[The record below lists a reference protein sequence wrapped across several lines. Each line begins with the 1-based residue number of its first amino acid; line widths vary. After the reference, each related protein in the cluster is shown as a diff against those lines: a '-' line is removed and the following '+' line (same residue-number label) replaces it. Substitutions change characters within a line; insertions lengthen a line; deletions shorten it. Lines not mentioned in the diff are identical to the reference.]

1 MLEIIQKPWPWYIA
15 GPLIGLLLPLLLYF
29 GKSFGVSSTL
39 RHICAACVP
48 LDIKYFKYNWK
59 AENWNLNFIAGVLIG
74 GLLTGQFLMGDG
86 KVDISMKTVNDL
98 TALGITDFNT
108 YLPKEI
114 FSWETLL
121 SFRGL
126 VFMVLG
132 GFFVGFGTRYANG
145 CTTGHSISGLANFQ
159 FGSLVATIAF
169 FIGGLIMTHLILPYI
184 L

>member
-1 MLEIIQKPWPWYIA
+1 MALVYCRTFDRITA
-15 GPLIGLLLPLLLYF
+15 ALLLYF